1 MEHYQ
6 SLILGLIHAYG
17 YAGLFLVML
26 LGNVAIPVGAE
37 VVLVVA
43 GAAAGAGHLS
53 SWVLVGTFATLG
65 EIVGGIIL
73 YGIGYYGGAP
83 VAHRFGR
90 RAEHE
95 LARAHAFF
103 EKFGARTI
111 FICRFLPFIRGIA
124 ALPAGASRMPKRYF
138 LMYHAFGSA
147 IFCFALAYL
156 GFAFGQHLDAILP
169 AVQRSSRFILVI
181 AILGVTSYL
190 VMRRRFAARPG
201 L

>member
-6 SLILGLIHAYG
+6 SLFLGLIHTYG
-17 YAGLFLVML
+17 YAGLFIVMV

-43 GAAAGAGHLS
+43 GAAAGTGHLS
-53 SWVLVGTFATLG
+53 SWVLVALVATLG
-65 EIVGGIIL
+65 EIVGGLIL
-73 YGIGYYGGAP
+73 YAIGYYGGAP

-95 LARAHAFF
+95 LARAHAFY
-103 EKFGARTI
+103 EKYGNRTV

-124 ALPAGASRMPKRYF
+124 SLPAGASRMPKRYF
-138 LMYHAFGSA
+138 LTYHTLGSA
-147 IFCFALAYL
+147 IFCFGLAYL
-156 GFAFGQHLDAILP
+156 GFAFGRHLDTILP
-169 AVQRSSRFILVI
+169 ALRRSTHMLVI
-181 AILGVTSYL
+181 IAVIAVLAFVVL
-190 VMRRRFAARPG
+190 RRRFAARPG

>member
-6 SLILGLIHAYG
+6 TLILGLIHAYG

-53 SWVLVGTFATLG
+53 SWVLVGVFATLG

-73 YGIGYYGGAP
+73 YAIGYYGGAP

-95 LARAHAFF
+95 LARAHAFY
-103 EKFGARTI
+103 EKYGARTI

-138 LMYHAFGSA
+138 LLYHAFGSA

-181 AILGVTSYL
+181 AILGVVSYL
-190 VMRRRFAARPG
+190 VMRRRFASRPG

>member
-17 YAGLFLVML
+17 YAGLFLVMV

-53 SWVLVGTFATLG
+53 SWVLVGLFATLG

-73 YGIGYYGGAP
+73 YAIGYYGGEP

-95 LARAHAFF
+95 LARAHVFY
-103 EKFGARTI
+103 EKYGASTV
-111 FICRFLPFIRGIA
+111 FICRFVPFIRGVA
-124 ALPAGASRMPKRYF
+124 SLPAGASRMPKRYF
-138 LMYHAFGSA
+138 LTYHALGSA
-147 IFCFALAYL
+147 IFCFGLAYL
-156 GFAFGQHLDAILP
+156 GFAFGRHLDTILP
-169 AVQRSSRFILVI
+169 ALQRSSRLIVI
-181 AILGVTSYL
+181 IALLAILAFIVL
-190 VMRRRFAARPG
+190 HRRLAPKPG
-201 L
+201 S